1 MKQTIL
7 GSGGAIGI
15 ELAKALRT
23 YTNDIRLAS
32 RHPKRVNPEDEIFQA
47 DLTDREQLFGAV
59 ENSEIVYV
67 TVGFAYNI
75 KVWKREWP
83 PFIKNVLDA
92 CLQNNSKLVFF
103 DNVYAIGGDNV
114 SHITENSP
122 ISPSSKK
129 GEVRAQVDR
138 LILESIEKKGLNVI
152 IARSADFFSD
162 VKGNSMVMNLIYDNL
177 VKGKKA
183 QWLCDATKVHSMSY
197 TPDLAAGTAILGN
210 TPDAYNQIWNLPTDT
225 EKITGAGWVNLFAA
239 EMGTGNEYQVL
250 PNWLMKA
257 LGLFIPIM
265 KELPEMNYQYDRD
278 YFFDSSKFN
287 NHFNYTPTTNAN
299 AVKETIARLK
309 NNPANQQ

>member
-75 KVWKREWP
+75 KVWKRECP